1 MDLATAQ
8 KSNCIV
14 LRETRVVCS
23 QSAWRVN
30 SPNMFSLAGR
40 VTLSV
45 TRSLRLNVLL
55 HAISCCH
62 CQMLALTPIS
72 SGYLF
77 SLPHL
82 VEILVHFSST
92 WVKRIVLKIVGER
105 FISRQ
110 WPGSGSCYLFFF
122 NACCCQTKW
131 TIWNRPFIFCLFLH

>member
-62 CQMLALTPIS
+62 CQMLALTPSAVDI
-72 SGYLF
+72 YFPYHIWL
-77 SLPHL
+77 
-82 VEILVHFSST
+82 
-92 WVKRIVLKIVGER
+92 R
-105 FISRQ
+105 FLYISRVLE
-110 WPGSGSCYLFFF
+110 S
-122 NACCCQTKW
+122 KE
-131 TIWNRPFIFCLFLH
+131 